1 MEKNEQPCTCPEC
14 TTEASQLGRIVTVF
28 APFFAIFAGWLA
40 GFVGKNVP
48 GVALDPSQIA
58 AFMLTA
64 TTAVLSTTWKW
75 MQGWQQHE
83 LLVSQGSVA
92 PRRHVHN
99 ATCPVTQSVATAKS
113 RSVRRAARKGRAPSD
128 STHTAA
134 ASAASTTSTTAPTA
148 VNEQSPLPSVDP
160 WQLELQPV

>member
-1 MEKNEQPCTCPEC
+1 MEKESKPCTCPEC
-14 TTEASQLGRIVTVF
+14 TTEASKLGRIVTVF

-92 PRRHVHN
+92 PRRYVHN
-99 ATCPVTQSVATAKS
+99 ATCPVTQSVAAAQS
-113 RSVRRAARKGRAPSD
+113 RKVRRAAKKGRSSSEPASHRPPVD
-128 STHTAA
+128 S
-134 ASAASTTSTTAPTA
+134 
-148 VNEQSPLPSVDP
+148 VSPIAEPAQPSVDP